1 MKKLLLT
8 SAGTNVKKEIIR
20 IIPKSASELKIAYI
34 TTASKPELD
43 KNYSYIDRKELINLG
58 FQIEDLDIEGKNEE
72 ELTKLLINKDIIYV
86 QGGNTFYLLK
96 AVKESG
102 FDKVI
107 KEMIDKGKIYIG
119 VSAGSYI
126 ACPTIE
132 HAYWKHADKN
142 IVGLKDLTALNLV
155 PFFLTAHFEENYR
168 KYVELGAKKTKLPV
182 VALSNSQ
189 AVLVENGKWKVVG
202 KGKKEFLNG
211 FVETLKETK

>member
-8 SAGTNVKKEIIR
+8 SAGTNVKEEIIK
-20 IIPKSASELKIAYI
+20 ILPKPASELKVAYI
-34 TTASKPELD
+34 ITASKPELD
-43 KNYSYIDRKELINLG
+43 KNYALVDRNELLKIG
-58 FQIEDLDIEGKNEE
+58 FQIEDLDIEGKNEK
-72 ELTKLLINKDIIYV
+72 ELRKILINKDIIYV

-102 FDKVI
+102 FNKVV

-126 ACPTIE
+126 VCPTIE

-142 IVGLKDLTALNLV
+142 IVDLKDLTALNLV
-155 PFFLTAHFEENYR
+155 PFFLTAHFEEDYR
-168 KYVELGAKKTKLPV
+168 KYVELGAKKTQLPV

-189 AVLVENGKWKVVG
+189 AVLVEDGKWKVVG
-202 KGKKEFLNG
+202 EGKKELFNN
-211 FVETLKETK
+211 FVETLIK